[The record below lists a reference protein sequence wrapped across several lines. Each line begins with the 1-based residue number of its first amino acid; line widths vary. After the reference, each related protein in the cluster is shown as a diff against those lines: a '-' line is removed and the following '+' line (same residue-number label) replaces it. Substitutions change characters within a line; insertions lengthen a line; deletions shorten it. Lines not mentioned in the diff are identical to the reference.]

1 MRMIEEAAQVL
12 AQLMGLR
19 EGGEYIRG
27 LEVMDDTFTGLLNT
41 DWAYLHQLPAADF
54 VQALLND
61 REWESPQ
68 LEVLADLL
76 RARGIFQY
84 DMGEAVGAKD
94 CLLKSLA
101 VYQYLNA
108 LEPDLFSIERM
119 HHLSTIKELLEN
131 TSQN

>member
-12 AQLMGLR
+12 AQLIGLR

-27 LEVMDDTFTGLLNT
+27 LEIVDDTFTGLLNT
-41 DWAYLHQLPAADF
+41 EWAYFHQLPAADF
-54 VQALLND
+54 VNTLVRD

-76 RARGIFQY
+76 RTRGVFQY
-84 DMGEAVGAKD
+84 DMGEAVEAKD
-94 CLLKSLA
+94 CLLKSQE

-108 LEPDLFSIERM
+108 QEPDLFSIERM
-119 HHLSTIKELLEN
+119 NHLSAIRELL
-131 TSQN
+131 QNISPN